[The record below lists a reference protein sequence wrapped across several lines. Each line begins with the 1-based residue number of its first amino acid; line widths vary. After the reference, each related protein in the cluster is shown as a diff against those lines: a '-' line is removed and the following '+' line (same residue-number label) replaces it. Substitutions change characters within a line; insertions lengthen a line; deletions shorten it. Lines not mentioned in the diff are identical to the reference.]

1 MLKIVWSR
9 TNHVLLFESGE
20 EETQEEFNL
29 PFDKKA
35 SDWLMDYLISN
46 LDDAEVERVGEFSV
60 GNYAH
65 ICPHAS
71 LSGNTQVGDSSTIGT
86 GARVIPCITIG
97 ENCLIGAGAVVTRSV
112 PNNKKAYGVPAKI
125 VNYVFNFV

>member
-46 LDDAEVERVGEFSV
+46 LDDAEVERLVSSV
-60 GNYAH
+60 LEIMH
-65 ICPHAS
+65 I
-71 LSGNTQVGDSSTIGT
+71 T
-86 GARVIPCITIG
+86 
-97 ENCLIGAGAVVTRSV
+97 
-112 PNNKKAYGVPAKI
+112 K
-125 VNYVFNFV
+125 